1 MGRFSFL
8 DGKVLIDTQK
18 LNKDFFSFLPLC
30 LFLIL
35 CTKFDLIYNK
45 KSMLHQ
51 NITPFGVHYKKI
63 CNHLCETATNSAKI
77 HSLARK
83 YKHLCINQIQLRFL
97 HFYQHSI
104 TLLVIQMCHSAYKR
118 DRKIYFHSGGGRGG
132 GTPIHYL
139 YGYVPPNG
147 VVILKLLI

>member
-1 MGRFSFL
+1 
-8 DGKVLIDTQK
+8 
-18 LNKDFFSFLPLC
+18 
-30 LFLIL
+30 
-35 CTKFDLIYNK
+35 
-45 KSMLHQ
+45 MLHQ

-77 HSLARK
+77 HSVARK

-97 HFYQHSI
+97 RFYQHSI

-118 DRKIYFHSGGGRGG
+118 DRKIYFHSGGG

-147 VVILKLLI
+147 VVILKLLIQKGVSISEPFSRTGYKKFIFCLKLLLIIKTHLFDV